1 MNTDLIKAKSL
12 TIPQQQARRRIEF
25 QVNRCRDKR
34 VALKRLHLDAG
45 TEYEINKQQLIE
57 AETALEAFDK
67 QIVEPESAELQ
78 AATDKHRSNRS
89 KKKKTR

>member
-45 TEYEINKQQLIE
+45 SEYETNEQQLIE
-57 AETALEAFDK
+57 AETALEAFDR
-67 QIVEPESAELQ
+67 QIVKPESDELQ
-78 AATDKHRSNRS
+78 KRGLKAESRKPKA
-89 KKKKTR
+89 KKR